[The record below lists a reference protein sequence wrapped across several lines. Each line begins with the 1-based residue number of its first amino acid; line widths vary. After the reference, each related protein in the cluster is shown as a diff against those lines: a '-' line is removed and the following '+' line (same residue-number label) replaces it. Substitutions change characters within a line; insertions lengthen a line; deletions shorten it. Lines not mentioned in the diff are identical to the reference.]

1 MITLIEISVL
11 VIAVGAGILV
21 GTDLT
26 TRSIDHSFRQLAQR
40 RRILEERERA
50 VASIMARHQLCP
62 TCSGPSSWLRQPAY
76 QSSSRGETMDDDD

>member
-11 VIAVGAGILV
+11 AIAVGAGILV

-40 RRILEERERA
+40 RRVLEERERA

-62 TCSGPSSWLRQPAY
+62 TCSGPTSWLRQSVY
-76 QSSSRGETMDDDD
+76 QTTSGGELLDDDD